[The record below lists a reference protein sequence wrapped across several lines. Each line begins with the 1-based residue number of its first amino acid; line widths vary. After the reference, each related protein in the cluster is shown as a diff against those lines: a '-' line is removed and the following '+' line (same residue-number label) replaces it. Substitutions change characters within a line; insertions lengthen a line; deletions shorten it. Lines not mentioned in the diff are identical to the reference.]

1 MSKTQAL
8 ETIEAALNAAIQ
20 KGVFSDLKT
29 AFYLHECLQTLK
41 QDINEPG
48 ITNSIDQ

>member
-1 MSKTQAL
+1 MNKKQAI

-29 AFYLHECLQTLK
+29 AFYLHECLNK
-41 QDINEPG
+41 IKEDEPG
-48 ITNSIDQ
+48 DTHTIDQ